1 MDKKYLE
8 PTQESGAHLFS
19 KNIQGEVTML
29 NLLKFRKIA
38 DYSENPELDTGDQI
52 SGKDAYKKYMDETL
66 AFLEESGGK
75 IIFEGECDRFLIGPE
90 NEEWDYMLLIRQSSL
105 QSFLSFASNPAY
117 LKVLGHRTAALEDSR
132 LLPIFDKQI

>member
-1 MDKKYLE
+1 MDIKYLE
-8 PTQESGAHLFS
+8 PTQESGARLFS

-52 SGKDAYKKYMDETL
+52 SGEHAYQKHMDQTL
-66 AFLEESGGK
+66 PYLKESGGK
-75 IIFEGECDRFLIGPE
+75 IVFEGRCDRYLIGPE
-90 NEEWDYMLLIRQSSL
+90 YEEWDYMLLIQQSSL
-105 QSFLSFASNPAY
+105 QSFLAFASNSAY